1 MADIKTVGVKDLKNN
16 LSAHLR
22 DVRRGTRIL
31 VSDRNTVVAELHE
44 PTTTY
49 AASGAIDP
57 ILAEWIREGI
67 VTPPSRKS
75 APLPPSPIRSK
86 EGTAARLLE
95 QDRGET
101 RA

>member
-22 DVRRGTRIL
+22 EVRRGTKIL
-31 VSDRNTVVAELHE
+31 VSDRNAVVAELHE

-49 AASGAIDP
+49 APSESADP
-57 ILAEWIREGI
+57 ILAEWIREGT
-67 VTPPSRKS
+67 VTLPSNKRS
-75 APLPPSPIRSK
+75 PLPPSPIRLK
-86 EGTAARLLE
+86 DGTTTRLLE

-101 RA
+101 RP